1 MKKVEYD
8 YGDRRKLIEIKK
20 KFKIDQFIKILN
32 SKENP
37 SIFDALEEIT
47 KVEISV
53 NDEFT
58 SRMGLIDF
66 SKKISNQLTYV
77 PLITFAAY
85 NESIS
90 SLLDFGLLRC
100 ILNKKKD
107 FQIYLIKSDIVTKG
121 IPYGDIVSINYFE
134 LNKEPEEDEL
144 LKILYKKIKQN
155 EPYTEDIHL
164 YSELNWSKVKLK
176 KFIKTTDKKL
186 LFF

>member
-1 MKKVEYD
+1 M
-8 YGDRRKLIEIKK
+8 
-20 KFKIDQFIKILN
+20 
-32 SKENP
+32 
-37 SIFDALEEIT
+37 
-47 KVEISV
+47 
-53 NDEFT
+53 
-58 SRMGLIDF
+58 
-66 SKKISNQLTYV
+66 
-77 PLITFAAY
+77 
-85 NESIS
+85 
-90 SLLDFGLLRC
+90 
-100 ILNKKKD
+100 
-107 FQIYLIKSDIVTKG
+107 IKSDIVTKG